1 MNNEA
6 LNELL
11 KKGDEHSFALIFETL
26 YQPLVAYLMQYV
38 GKAADAED
46 IAQNTFIK
54 LWEKKDQLDLDTSV
68 KSYIYSAAY
77 NLFIDT
83 YRKKKKQETYL
94 DQLKNETL
102 ISLSEEPEDSLEH
115 KLLLISKAVDSLPPR
130 CREIFIM
137 HKKQGYSH
145 KEIAKQLHISTK
157 TIEAQLR
164 IAYTRLREELKN
176 KPDLY
181 LTLIFGKRL
190 NSI

>member
-6 LNELL
+6 LNDLL
-11 KKGDEHSFALIFETL
+11 KKGDEHSFAQIFEAL
-26 YQPLVAYLMQYV
+26 YQPLVSYLMQYV
-38 GKAADAED
+38 DKAADAED

-54 LWEKKDQLDLDTSV
+54 LWEKKDRLHLNTSV

-77 NLFIDT
+77 NQFIDS
-83 YRKKKKQETYL
+83 YRKQKKQQTYL

-102 ISLSEEPEDSLEH
+102 VNLMEDPDDLLER
-115 KLLLISKAVDSLPPR
+115 KLQLITKAVDSLPER
-130 CREIFIM
+130 CRIIFIM

-145 KEIAKQLHISTK
+145 KEISKQLEISTK

-176 KPDLY
+176 RPDLY
-181 LTLIFGKRL
+181 LTLIFRK
-190 NSI
+190 N